1 MVRRV
6 ELESD
11 AEILWHYGAGFS
23 DDFKND
29 TSARFRTTAVLIM
42 AYITLRGQ
50 ELCYDLNRS
59 YTMYQLQV
67 EDNLKDRWTH
77 TKDNH
82 EQHGAQPQQNRIPL
96 RTGQNSQIAAP
107 PV

>member
-11 AEILWHYGAGFS
+11 AEILWHHGAGFF

-42 AYITLRGQ
+42 TYITLRG
-50 ELCYDLNRS
+50 
-59 YTMYQLQV
+59 V
-67 EDNLKDRWTH
+67 
-77 TKDNH
+77 
-82 EQHGAQPQQNRIPL
+82 
-96 RTGQNSQIAAP
+96 
-107 PV
+107 